1 MAENVVP
8 DSDREHAH
16 DHRDV
21 DDVRAVEVEGSG
33 AAADTEVTVD
43 GNVNDAV
50 DDYAHDAV
58 DDYAHDAV
66 DDDAHYGVIAVD
78 DGVNGD
84 VHDTANDDA
93 HDRVD
98 ADGAVAATETDT
110 AALDA
115 LVAPANAHATVVDEA
130 IHTATAWL
138 TTAAASDEPRI
149 AEVLADADGVA
160 FARAFVDGV
169 LRPESLSAAAGNLH
183 RLGADIPA
191 ALPWHLRGAVRLG
204 AAVAPVL
211 PAPVV
216 PLSRRLL
223 RERIAPLSI
232 DARRIGTS
240 IAALRER
247 YGMQR
252 PVELRVPS
260 VPITGM
266 DRLAARLEQVIE
278 LVQRDDV
285 AAVAVPLALVRGPEL
300 PWAFDDQVDATT
312 ARLRPLIESARASDT
327 ALTLVVELASELDL
341 AVAVL
346 IQALE
351 EPAQAHALLGI
362 AFSAALP
369 DALPTLQQ
377 LAAWSRSRGID
388 DAPPLAVRIDTGIDP
403 RERAEAAIGGWPL
416 AVYDTTDD
424 VRANAIGLIHE
435 ALAPDAEAG
444 LSLALNTFDPYLLA
458 YARVLAARAERTVG
472 LHVHPGVL
480 PAQERAILADV
491 PGVVLGVP
499 VLLPDS
505 GVDVAVMLS
514 TLLDEREDDAALSAA
529 VALADDLDAR
539 ERAADALRTAVER
552 SHVGAI
558 ATGPRRVQDRARPEA
573 SADTRLLRAPA
584 PDEAS
589 GLTQEV
595 IGIARASA
603 ATDTSPIAPAEGLLF
618 GGAPFVETAVFS
630 ARENPGGALG
640 APGFR
645 NAPASDP
652 STAANR
658 EWARGVIAQ
667 MVDAGAPAEDET
679 ESGELDATVR
689 TVSDSAA
696 EWGALPATERSAVLR
711 RFAVLFD
718 AQRGEFIARAGTAL
732 FVEADADATDVIDAA
747 AHAASLAREL
757 DAVSGAV
764 FVPAHVTVVS
774 VHAASNAAHAAAE
787 VFAALAAGSGVIVLA
802 SRIAREQLL
811 MIQQVLHEADLPD
824 GLLAVVDGT
833 DQDALAADGVDRLI
847 RVGARDAIHA
857 VGTAVAD
864 REPGVN
870 AVIVAPSA
878 DLDRAAADIVLGAF
892 SRAGQGP
899 DATAA
904 VILVGSVGRSR
915 RFIDALVDGARSLIV
930 GHPEDPRAVVGPLA
944 AVADGD
950 ELAAL
955 TQPAEGEAWW
965 LEPRRIDDRLW
976 TPGILGGV
984 RAGSL
989 LHTRAVAAPVL
1000 AVSTATTLAEAI
1012 ELQNAMPTARV
1023 AGLHT
1028 QDPADLAHWLD
1039 TARSAALVVNRPT
1052 TGARVQRRPVHSWS
1066 EAGAIA
1072 ASGGP
1077 HHLIGFGTWRATG
1090 GGGSSSTLHLRG
1102 LDARVVAIIEAAQP
1116 DLDYASFD
1124 AVRRG
1129 ALSDAVAWDREFA
1142 RVKDA
1147 SGLRFE
1153 RHLLR
1158 YRRTDVAV
1166 RATADAAVGDIV
1178 RSLVAAVRTG
1188 SEVTLSRPV
1197 GLPAGVRRA
1206 LAEQGIPVFVE
1217 DDAQWLERV
1226 SHTGVRRVRVIGPD
1240 AEGIIALLREAP
1252 LQPPVTVFADEV
1264 TTAGRLELLPYLRE
1278 QAISITAHR
1287 GGRLDDFSAAVI

>member
-8 DSDREHAH
+8 HSDRERAH
-16 DHRDV
+16 DPRDS
-21 DDVRAVEVEGSG
+21 DGEI
-33 AAADTEVTVD
+33 AATEALTDENQTD
-43 GNVNDAV
+43 GDPAAV
-50 DDYAHDAV
+50 DEARPDSHQMDSAEGEGEGEGPD
-58 DDYAHDAV
+58 
-66 DDDAHYGVIAVD
+66 
-78 DGVNGD
+78 
-84 VHDTANDDA
+84 
-93 HDRVD
+93 VD
-98 ADGAVAATETDT
+98 ADDATIAATST
-110 AALDA
+110 A
-115 LVAPANAHATVVDEA
+115 LVSDAVVDEA
-130 IHTATAWL
+130 ITTATAWL
-138 TTAAASDEPRI
+138 STAAASDEPRI

-183 RLGADIPA
+183 RLGTDVPA
-191 ALPWHLRGAVRLG
+191 ALPWHLRGAVRVG

-232 DARRIGTS
+232 DGRRIATS

-247 YGMQR
+247 YGTER
-252 PVELRVPS
+252 PMELRVPS

-266 DRLAARLEQVIE
+266 ERLNARLEQVVE
-278 LVQRDDV
+278 LIQRDDV
-285 AAVAVPLALVRGPEL
+285 TAVAVPLALVRGPEL

-312 ARLRPLIESARASDT
+312 ARLRPLIESALATGT
-327 ALTLVVELASELDL
+327 ALTLEVELASELDL

-351 EPAQAHALLGI
+351 EPAQASALLGI

-377 LAAWSRSRGID
+377 LAAWARSRDIG
-388 DAPPLAVRIDTGIDP
+388 DAAPLAVRIHMGIDP
-403 RERAEAAIGGWPL
+403 RERVEAAIGGWPL
-416 AVYDTTDD
+416 AVYDTIED
-424 VRANAIGLIHE
+424 VRANAIGLIRE
-435 ALAPDAEAG
+435 ALAPDADSG
-444 LSLALNTFDPYLLA
+444 VSLVLDTFDPYVLA
-458 YARVLAARAERTVG
+458 YARVLAARAERTIG

-491 PGVVLGVP
+491 PGVVLSVP
-499 VLLPDS
+499 VLLADS

-514 TLLDEREDDAALSAA
+514 ALLDEREEGGALSAA
-529 VALADDLDAR
+529 VAVVDDGESR
-539 ERAADALRTAVER
+539 ERAAAALRVAVER
-552 SHVGAI
+552 AGAI
-558 ATGPRRVQDRARPEA
+558 VTGPRRVQDRAHPEA
-573 SADTRLLRAPA
+573 SADTRLVRAPA
-584 PDEAS
+584 TNDES

-645 NAPASDP
+645 NAPVSDP

-667 MVDAGAPAEDET
+667 MIDAGVPAEDDA
-679 ESGELDATVR
+679 ESGDLEATVR
-689 TVSDSAA
+689 TVHDSA
-696 EWGALPATERSAVLR
+696 EDWRALPATERSAVLR
-711 RFAVLFD
+711 RFALLFD
-718 AQRGEFIARAGTAL
+718 AQRGEFIARASAAL
-732 FVEADADATDVIDAA
+732 FVDADADATAVIDAA

-764 FVPAHVTVVS
+764 FVPAHVTAVS
-774 VHAASNAAHAAAE
+774 VHGAASAAE
-787 VFAALAAGSGVIVLA
+787 VAAEMFAALAAGSGVIVLA
-802 SRIAREQLL
+802 TRISREQLL
-811 MIQQVLHEADLPD
+811 MIHQVLHEADLPD
-824 GLLAVVDGT
+824 GLLAVVEGT
-833 DQDALAADGVDRLI
+833 DREVLAVESIDRLV
-847 RVGARDAIHA
+847 RVGARDALPA
-857 VGTAVAD
+857 PTTVVAD
-864 REPGVN
+864 RGPGVN
-870 AVIVAPSA
+870 AVIVTPSA
-878 DLDRAAADIVLGAF
+878 DLDRAAADVVVGAF

-904 VILVGSVGRSR
+904 VVLVGSVGRSR
-915 RFIDALVDGARSLIV
+915 RFIDALVDGARSLNV

-944 AVADGD
+944 AAADGD

-955 TQPAEGEAWW
+955 TQPAEGESWW

-984 RAGSL
+984 RASSL
-989 LHTRAVAAPVL
+989 LLTRAVAAPVL
-1000 AVSTATTLAEAI
+1000 AVVTVSTLAEAV
-1012 ELQNAMPTARV
+1012 ELQNALPTARV

-1028 QDPADLAHWLD
+1028 QDPVDLAHWLE
-1039 TARSAALVVNRPT
+1039 TAHSAALVVNRPT
-1052 TGARVQRRPVHSWS
+1052 TGARAQRRPVHSWT
-1066 EAGAIA
+1066 EVGAIA

-1077 HHLIGFGTWRATG
+1077 HHLIGFGTWRATAG
-1090 GGGSSSTLHLRG
+1090 GAPSSTLHLRG

-1116 DLDYASFD
+1116 DLDYTSFD

-1129 ALSDAVAWDREFA
+1129 ALSDAVAWDREFG

-1158 YRRTDVAV
+1158 YRRTEVAV
-1166 RATADAAVGDIV
+1166 RATDDAAVGDIV

-1188 SEVTLSRPV
+1188 SDVTLSRPV
-1197 GLPAGVRRA
+1197 GLPAGVRHA

-1217 DDAQWLERV
+1217 DDAQWVERV
-1226 SHTGVRRVRVIGPD
+1226 RQTGVRRVRVIG
-1240 AEGIIALLREAP
+1240 AVANEAVSLLREATA
-1252 LQPPVTVFADEV
+1252 QAPVTVFADEV

-1278 QAISITAHR
+1278 QAISLTAHR
-1287 GGRLDDFSAAVI
+1287 GGRIDTFSAAVI